1 MQISETVLS
10 RTLAMS
16 IFSNVLLMG
25 CTDYDVGDD
34 AEVVRGLKAFRV
46 TETASSEL
54 RRYPSVVKPANESK
68 LSFEVAGKLK
78 KMKLEVG
85 QRVTAGDLL
94 AEIDPVSLDL
104 QVQQARASLEQARA
118 NYTNAKSDFERKAPL
133 LKNGY
138 ITKSEYDNAQS
149 ALKSTLAQVEQAK
162 KQLDISKENLRK
174 ARLLSPFD
182 GVVSSVD
189 VKDYEQISPGQTI
202 LGLYSESAYEISFSV
217 PAVIVNLINV
227 GDAGQVTFS
236 DLPGAKYGGHIKELG
251 TSAALVSAFPVV
263 LALDE
268 APERLK
274 AGMAADVE
282 LDISLG
288 EAIEGYLAPISSF
301 KFGGGD
307 ASLPKERMG
316 TVFVFD
322 EQTSTV
328 SSRQVHMAGIH
339 GNMVIVDSGLNK
351 NDIIARAGVSYLRDG
366 LKVKLL
372 PLGK

>member
-1 MQISETVLS
+1 MRIGEIMLL
-10 RTLAMS
+10 RTLATS
-16 IFSNVLLMG
+16 IFSSVLLAG

-34 AEVVRGLKAFRV
+34 TEVVRGLKAFRV

-78 KMKLEVG
+78 NINLEVG
-85 QRVTAGDLL
+85 QRVTAGDVL

-104 QVQQARASLEQARA
+104 QVQQSRASLEQAQA
-118 NYTNAKSDFERKAPL
+118 NYSNAKSDFDRKAPL

-138 ITKSEYDNAQS
+138 ITKSEYDSAQS
-149 ALKSTLAQVEQAK
+149 TLKSTFAQVEQAK
-162 KQLDISKENLRK
+162 KQLDISKENFRK
-174 ARLLSPFD
+174 ASLLSPFD

-189 VKDYEQISPGQTI
+189 VKDYEQVSPGQII

-217 PAVIVNLINV
+217 PAIIVNAINV
-227 GDAGQVTFS
+227 GDAGKVTFS

-251 TSAALVSAFPVV
+251 TSAARVSAFPVV

-268 APERLK
+268 APEKLK

-288 EAIEGYLAPISSF
+288 EAIEGYLAPLSSIV
-301 KFGGGD
+301 FGGNG
-307 ASLPKERMG
+307 ASLPNDRMG
-316 TVFVFD
+316 IVFVFD
-322 EQTSTV
+322 EKTSIV
-328 SSRQVHMAGIH
+328 NSRQVHMAGIH
-339 GNMVIVDSGLNK
+339 GNMVIVDSGLKK

-372 PLGK
+372 PLGN